1 MTIDFYAEAEELFPY
16 TQKLRRDFHMHPEIG
31 FQEVRTSGIVAE
43 ELTKL
48 GIEIAT
54 GVGKTG
60 VVGLIEGS
68 GPGPVVL
75 LRFDMDALPIDEETG
90 AEYASLN
97 PGVMHAC
104 GHDGHTAVGLTVAQ
118 ILEKHKDEW
127 AGTVK
132 LVFQPAEEGLGGAR
146 AMVKD
151 GVLTNPV
158 PDFSLG
164 MHVWN
169 DQPTGKIAATS
180 GPMMAAAEMFRVT
193 ITGKGA
199 HGASPHLGKDPILA
213 AAQIITALQ
222 SVVSRNVDPLE
233 TAVVSITAING
244 GTAFNVIPPAVEL
257 KGTIR
262 TYLPEIREMV
272 LRRVEEIIQ
281 GVAEAMQCTAE
292 VSIEDVTPAVINDSR
307 LAKLMN
313 NVRQEVLPGTEDISG
328 LQTMGSEDM
337 AYLMDEIPGCYI
349 FVGSK
354 NEEKD
359 LIYGHHHPKFD
370 FDEQALL
377 QGVAL
382 ISASAVAV
390 LNGGVPEE

>member
-1 MTIDFYAEAEELFPY
+1 MDFQRIVDPY
-16 TQKLRRDFHMHPEIG
+16 REMLAHVRRDLHRIPEIG
-31 FQEVRTSGIVAE
+31 FSEEKTSRYVAE
-43 ELTKL
+43 FLRDAGLKVET
-48 GIEIAT
+48 GIARY
-54 GVGKTG
+54 G
-60 VVGLIEGS
+60 VVGHVKGAA
-68 GPGPVVL
+68 PGPTL
-75 LRFDMDALPIDEETG
+75 MIRSDMDGLPISEET
-90 AEYASLN
+90 ELPFASTHN
-97 PGVMHAC
+97 GMMHAC

-390 LNGGVPEE
+390 LNGGVPEK